1 MLGAPGIGNEL
12 VSKAIV
18 GYLGCKITKQAG
30 LQRVI
35 WLGAKD
41 GG

>member
-12 VSKAIV
+12 ASTAIV
-18 GYLGCKITKQAG
+18 GYLGCKITNQAC

-35 WLGAKD
+35 YLV